1 MAHADARA
9 LLARKDTCLH
19 LDCSSGIAGDMLV
32 AALLDLGASE
42 QRVREAVAGMALDGL
57 EGLRVTRVS
66 KHGLDA
72 LDFDVMLDEAHHNHD
87 HDMAWLHGDHAH
99 GHHHDHGDHDAEKDH
114 AHEHHHEHGHGD
126 HGHHHHHEHRT
137 LADVERIVRS
147 APITEHARDI
157 ALAAFG
163 ILADAEAAAHGTTRD
178 EVHFHEVGAV
188 DSIVDVVAAAVC
200 LDDLGVTRCVIESVT
215 DGRGTIRFAHGLM
228 PIPVP
233 AVTNIAIRRALPLR
247 TSEVMGE
254 LVTPTGAAL
263 AATVMTGDTLPERRA
278 ICAMGVGAG
287 KRGYECAGVLRAMV
301 VRDLDAVPA
310 DDETRVWKLECDI
323 DDATGEAL
331 GALTVRLMEVGAREA
346 HYLPTLTK
354 KGRPAWQLQVI
365 CTDGAREALEL
376 EIFRSTTTIGIRRVP
391 FERTVLPRE
400 AICLPCEP
408 GPVAAK
414 AVTLP
419 DGTRRAYPEFDDVER
434 LAAQGGLATQD
445 VWQAAM
451 GACAAWARQAN

>member
-1 MAHADARA
+1 
-9 LLARKDTCLH
+9 
-19 LDCSSGIAGDMLV
+19 
-32 AALLDLGASE
+32 
-42 QRVREAVAGMALDGL
+42 
-57 EGLRVTRVS
+57 
-66 KHGLDA
+66 
-72 LDFDVMLDEAHHNHD
+72 
-87 HDMAWLHGDHAH
+87 
-99 GHHHDHGDHDAEKDH
+99 
-114 AHEHHHEHGHGD
+114 
-126 HGHHHHHEHRT
+126 
-137 LADVERIVRS
+137 
-147 APITEHARDI
+147 
-157 ALAAFG
+157 
-163 ILADAEAAAHGTTRD
+163 
-178 EVHFHEVGAV
+178 
-188 DSIVDVVAAAVC
+188 
-200 LDDLGVTRCVIESVT
+200 
-215 DGRGTIRFAHGLM
+215 
-228 PIPVP
+228 
-233 AVTNIAIRRALPLR
+233 
-247 TSEVMGE
+247 MGE

-287 KRGYECAGVLRAMV
+287 KRDYECAGILRAMV

-331 GALTVRLMEVGAREA
+331 GALTGRLMEAGAREA

-391 FERTVLPRE
+391 FERTVLPRQ
-400 AICLPCEP
+400 AIALPCEP
-408 GPVAAK
+408 GPVSAK

-434 LAAQGGLATQD
+434 IAVQRGLATQD

-451 GACAAWARQAN
+451 GACAAWARQDN